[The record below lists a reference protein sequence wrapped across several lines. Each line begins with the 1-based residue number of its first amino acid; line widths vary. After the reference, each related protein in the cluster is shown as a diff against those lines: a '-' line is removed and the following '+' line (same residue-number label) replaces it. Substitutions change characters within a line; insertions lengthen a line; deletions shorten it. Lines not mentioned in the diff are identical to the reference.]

1 VRVLNVARGPLIVD
15 EDLEAALDSGKVGGA
30 ALDVFRSEPITEHPL
45 FGRPNVIVTPHLG
58 ASTAEATD
66 RAGFQ
71 AAEQVVAALT
81 GGVVSSAVNVPAVA
95 AEDMEVLGPFLPL
108 SRQLGRLAMAL
119 AEGSSVDRVEVEL
132 LGRIADRE
140 TRPLAVEV
148 LLGVLSGH
156 TEEEVNAV
164 NAPSI
169 AEERGIE
176 LAETRSTGAR
186 DFSDLV
192 RVSVVSGEQRVRVV
206 GTTLGSRH
214 RPHLLEAWGQRFNLQ
229 LEQHITLFRYS
240 DVPGMIGRVGTCFG
254 ENGINIS
261 SAAVGHT
268 PDDGQEG
275 LAVMVV
281 TTDAAVPQAVV
292 DQIVGLDGFVAGRVV
307 ALG

>member
-1 VRVLNVARGPLIVD
+1 
-15 EDLEAALDSGKVGGA
+15 
-30 ALDVFRSEPITEHPL
+30 
-45 FGRPNVIVTPHLG
+45 
-58 ASTAEATD
+58 
-66 RAGFQ
+66 
-71 AAEQVVAALT
+71 
-81 GGVVSSAVNVPAVA
+81 
-95 AEDMEVLGPFLPL
+95 
-108 SRQLGRLAMAL
+108 MAL
-119 AEGSSVDRVEVEL
+119 SEGSSVDRVEVEL
-132 LGRIADRE
+132 LGRIAERE

-148 LLGVLSGH
+148 LLGVLAGH

-176 LAETRSTGAR
+176 LTETRSTQAR

-268 PDDGQEG
+268 PDDGEEG

-292 DQIVGLDGFVAGRVV
+292 DQIVSLDGFVAGRSV